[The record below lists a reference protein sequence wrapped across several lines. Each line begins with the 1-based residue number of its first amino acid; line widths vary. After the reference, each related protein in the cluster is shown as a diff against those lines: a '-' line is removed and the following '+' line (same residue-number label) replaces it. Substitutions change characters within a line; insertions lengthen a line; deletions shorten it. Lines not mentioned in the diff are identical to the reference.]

1 MCKEPNFEYQ
11 LHEAT
16 CHLRFQ
22 RRAGSINRPL
32 YTCTR
37 VRRCPVALCATSKRK
52 IRKQVFFFV
61 CKVPDFAYQLYGGMC
76 HLGLQRRPVSANRRV
91 LSFEGWPPCSLAI
104 CAKIGGNQVTDCHP
118 VGGIFCL
125 RPAAAKLHLA
135 YQKVVLFAQPSAN
148 SLLSQNR
155 KHSASLTAS
164 LFVPAGC

>member
-22 RRAGSINRPL
+22 RRAGSINRPP

-91 LSFEGWPPCSLAI
+91 LSFEGWLPCSLAI
-104 CAKIGGNQVTDCHP
+104 CAKK
-118 VGGIFCL
+118 GGIFCL
-125 RPAAAKLHLA
+125 QPAAAKLHLA
-135 YQKVVLFAQPSAN
+135 YQKAVLFAQPSAN